1 LLYPRQPR
9 RGEIWFLRLP
19 TDPPEKGHLP
29 VVVVSPDARNLHE
42 KANTVLVV
50 PLSTTA
56 ARAPTHI
63 ELAPGETGLG
73 ATSTVR
79 AEDISVVRKSS
90 LLERRHGLRVLSEST
105 LRRVARAV
113 VLAMGFSDVGSKS
126 A

>member
-9 RGEIWFLRLP
+9 RGEIWVVRLP
-19 TDPPEKGHLP
+19 TDPPEKGHRA
-29 VVVVSPDARNLHE
+29 VVVSTDARNLHE

-50 PLSTTA
+50 PLSTTP

-79 AEDISVVRKSS
+79 AEDIVVVRKSS
-90 LLERRHGLRVLSEST
+90 LLERRHGLRVLSETT
-105 LRRVARAV
+105 LRRIARAV
-113 VLAMGFSDVGSKS
+113 VLAMGFSDLGSKS